1 MAEMPCTG
9 EHNVKTTLI
18 QSKKQLSFG
27 HTRQLQIMVY
37 AELIY
42 AKALCKQFL
51 MVKLNLIR
59 LF

>member
-1 MAEMPCTG
+1 MPCTG
-9 EHNVKTTLI
+9 DHNVKTILI
-18 QSKKQLSFG
+18 QSNKQVSFG

-37 AELIY
+37 AGLIY

-51 MVKLNLIR
+51 MVKLSLIR